1 MNLKRRNRNID
12 TGSTDVVTEKADPA
26 ELPDLEQL
34 KAELNRE
41 NYKSRYRSVLR
52 STIYTLIVV
61 AAVAVLVATIWM
73 PVLQIYGSSMTPT
86 LEESDIVISV
96 KGSDFEPGDLV
107 AFYLGNKILVK
118 RCIAGPGQWVDI
130 DEDGN
135 VSVDGQLLEEPY
147 LTEKALGDCNIKL
160 PYQVPES
167 RYFCMGDH
175 RSTSVDSR
183 NTAVGCVA
191 EEQIVGKI
199 VFRVWPLMKFG
210 TPD

>member
-1 MNLKRRNRNID
+1 MKPIRKEPVDYPSVEQLEAELKRVKYR
-12 TGSTDVVTEKADPA
+12 
-26 ELPDLEQL
+26 
-34 KAELNRE
+34 
-41 NYKSRYRSVLR
+41 SRYRAVLR
-52 STIYTLIVV
+52 STLYMLIVV

-73 PVLQIYGSSMTPT
+73 PVLQIYGGSMTPT
-86 LEESDIVISV
+86 LNEGDIVVSI
-96 KGSDFEPGDLV
+96 KGSDFKPGDLV

-135 VSVDGQLLEEPY
+135 VSVDGKLLEEPY
-147 LTEKALGDCNIKL
+147 LTEKSLGGSNIEL
-160 PYQVPES
+160 PYQVPDN

-183 NTAVGCVA
+183 HKEIGCVS

-199 VFRVWPLMKFG
+199 VFRVFPFSGFG
-210 TPD
+210 RLK